1 MVQINQKNETKYHVI
16 QDFPT
21 KGVRFIDFTPTIM
34 DSTSFHLTAGSLNL
48 LLRSE
53 EFDYIIAPEAR
64 GFIWGSVIAYKTG
77 IPMILARKK
86 GKIPKA
92 VAGYGIEY
100 ETEYSTD
107 YLEIHNI
114 DLTGKKVLYVD
125 DVYATGGTYD
135 VCKSLVKA
143 AGGELTKGIVLYD
156 VGLNENAE
164 ILSLFRG
171 DDLC

>member
-1 MVQINQKNETKYHVI
+1 MEVKQKIETKYYVI
-16 QDFPT
+16 EDFPT
-21 KGVRFIDFTPTIM
+21 KGVRFIDFTPTLM
-34 DSTSFHLTAGSLNL
+34 DSTAFRLTAGSLNL

-53 EFDYIIAPEAR
+53 DFDYIIAPEAR
-64 GFIWGSVIAYKTG
+64 GFIWGSVISYKTG

-86 GKIPKA
+86 GKIPSA

-107 YLEIHNI
+107 YLEIHNV
-114 DLTGKKVLYVD
+114 DLNGKKVLYVD

-156 VGLNENAE
+156 VGINDNDE
-164 ILSLFRG
+164 ILSLFKG
-171 DDLC
+171 EEL